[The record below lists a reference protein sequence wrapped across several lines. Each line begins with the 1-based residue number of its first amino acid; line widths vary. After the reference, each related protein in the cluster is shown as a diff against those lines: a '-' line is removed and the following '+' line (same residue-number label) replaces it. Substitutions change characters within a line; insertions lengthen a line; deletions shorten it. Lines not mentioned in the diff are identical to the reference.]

1 MPVSLNEYLGEIRS
15 FSNRLTSQIKEL
27 TISLLMHSMH
37 SISGTSMGPKKMV
50 PLIECSTPIFGKTG
64 QLQMKKSKSEKRN
77 EKISFKSLSMLI

>member
-27 TISLLMHSMH
+27 TISLLMDSMH

-50 PLIECSTPIFGKTG
+50 PLIECSTPIFEKTG
-64 QLQMKKSKSEKRN
+64 QLQMKKAKVKKGTR
-77 EKISFKSLSMLI
+77 K